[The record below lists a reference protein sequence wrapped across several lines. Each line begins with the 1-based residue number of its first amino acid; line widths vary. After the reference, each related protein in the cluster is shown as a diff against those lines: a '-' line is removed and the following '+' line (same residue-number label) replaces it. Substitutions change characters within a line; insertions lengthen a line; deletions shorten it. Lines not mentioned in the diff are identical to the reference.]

1 MASYK
6 LAEILKS
13 RSDLSEAE
21 IERMEEDEAWQ
32 WIRANPAAAS
42 EPKSES
48 AGEN

>member
-13 RSDLSEAE
+13 RSDLSDAE

-32 WIRANPAAAS
+32 WIRANPSAAS
-42 EPKSES
+42 ELKSES
-48 AGEN
+48 SGES